1 MAHEEDILE
10 TALNCGIKYSANKY
24 ELSDSE
30 VYSIV
35 KKFRNEMSTE
45 GGLCHCEL
53 ANKNHNCV
61 MMCFMCSGPIT
72 NSRII
77 L

>member
-1 MAHEEDILE
+1 MDNKEDILE
-10 TALNCGIKYSANKY
+10 TALNSGIRYSAKQYNVSEK
-24 ELSDSE
+24 E

-35 KKFRNEMSTE
+35 KEFKNEMSTE
-45 GGLCHCEL
+45 GGLCPCEF
-53 ANKNHNCV
+53 ANKQRNCG

-77 L
+77 I